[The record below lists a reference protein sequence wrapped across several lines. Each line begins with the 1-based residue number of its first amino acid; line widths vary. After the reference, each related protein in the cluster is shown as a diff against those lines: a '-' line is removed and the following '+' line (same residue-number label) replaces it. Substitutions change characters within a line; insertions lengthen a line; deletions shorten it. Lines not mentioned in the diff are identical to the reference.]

1 MTTTHC
7 PSSPN
12 LIRRRR
18 KWERMRSSDSITNSM
33 NMKVKVLVFQLCQ
46 TLCEPLDCHLPDF
59 SSPGIFPIQGSNMGL
74 LHFRQILYLLS
85 HLGRTQWH
93 SRREWRTREPG
104 MLYSMGSQRIRHNL
118 ITGQQQHL
126 SNLKF
131 TMLYYLQSR
140 TKAIIKSFIFN
151 NVKHV

>member
-1 MTTTHC
+1 MTTTHYPTS
-7 PSSPN
+7 PS

-33 NMKVKVLVFQLCQ
+33 NVKVKVLVFQCVRLFVSPWTVADQ
-46 TLCEPLDCHLPDF
+46 TSLLQ
-59 SSPGIFPIQGSNMGL
+59 GVFPIQGSNMGL

-85 HLGRTQWH
+85 HLGRTHWN

-118 ITGQQQHL
+118 MTGQQQHL

-131 TMLYYLQSR
+131 TILYYLQSR